1 MAQWKI
7 GGRQALCAV
16 CEHKFEDG
24 ERHHSMVRIH
34 GDEIERQDG
43 CQACWDKKEFGPV
56 DEAAGDEHRF
66 WWTTRHQVESHKT
79 VAMDMDALQRL
90 FLELQGREER
100 NLAELRY
107 VLCLLLMRK
116 KRVKLE
122 RILRDDEGE
131 SFIVRRP
138 RSDERYTVL
147 VFDFTPERMAEIR
160 EHLQAIFDGVEGDEA
175 LGRAA
180 RGEIEEPV
188 EGQEEVPEQKEISE

>member
-1 MAQWKI
+1 MDRVQKADDDI
-7 GGRQALCAV
+7 
-16 CEHKFEDG
+16 
-24 ERHHSMVRIH
+24 
-34 GDEIERQDG
+34 
-43 CQACWDKKEFGPV
+43 
-56 DEAAGDEHRF
+56 HRF
-66 WWTTRHQVESHKT
+66 WWSTRHQEDTHKT

-122 RILRDDEGE
+122 RILRDDDGE

-138 RSDERYTVL
+138 RSEERYTVA
-147 VFDFTPERMAEIR
+147 VFDFTPERMAQIR

-180 RGEIEEPV
+180 RGEEDADSAEGAAEETSAGGAQEAATAESPEESPEEPSDQPQA
-188 EGQEEVPEQKEISE
+188 ESKDEANPPAA